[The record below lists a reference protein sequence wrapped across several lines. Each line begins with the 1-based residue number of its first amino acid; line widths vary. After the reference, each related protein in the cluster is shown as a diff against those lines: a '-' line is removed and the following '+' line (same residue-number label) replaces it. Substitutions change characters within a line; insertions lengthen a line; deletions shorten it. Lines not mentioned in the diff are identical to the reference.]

1 MGRKPKSN
9 YTEDTESI
17 NTSSYYSLPSAEQ
30 ETVVNFSRG
39 EDFATVST
47 SDSTMKTKFD
57 KLCENSPGFYSCI
70 DENDYYKTYKI
81 ADKTLVSF
89 RQKKKEMSDEMKEA
103 ASERFKKL
111 HAEGKVGRKKKQKI
125 DETS

>member
-1 MGRKPKSN
+1 MGRKPKSG
-9 YTEDTESI
+9 YIEDTE
-17 NTSSYYSLPSAEQ
+17 NAKTNSYYSLPAADQ
-30 ETVVNFSRG
+30 ETVINFMRG

-89 RQKKKEMSDEMKEA
+89 RQKKKEMSEENKNA
-103 ASERFKKL
+103 ASERFKEL
-111 HAEGKVGRKKKQKI
+111 HKKGKIGRKKK
-125 DETS
+125 ET